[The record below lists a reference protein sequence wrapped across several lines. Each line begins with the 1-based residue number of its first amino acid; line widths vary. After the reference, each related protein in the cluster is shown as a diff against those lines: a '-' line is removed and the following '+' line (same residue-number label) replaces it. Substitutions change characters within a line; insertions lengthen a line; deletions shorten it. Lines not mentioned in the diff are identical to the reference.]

1 MITPLACTIV
11 DWQTF
16 LAIHAKLG
24 IPAPTRQLDAVG
36 MSVQSPASFL
46 ASIGGGGPIVNL
58 RTAYTRKS
66 TDLIHMVFAIESDEK
81 LLANLQE
88 TRLTCINYGEVTL
101 LCGTLT
107 TIMDAIIACSHRHS
121 PLLQLMNALFV
132 YLDRGGFRECF
143 YDYTRESIP
152 PSSFILKHR

>member
-16 LAIHAKLG
+16 LAIHDKLG
-24 IPAPTRQLDAVG
+24 TPPPTRQLDAVG

-46 ASIGGGGPIVNL
+46 ASIGGGSPIDNL
-58 RTAYTRKS
+58 RRSYVKKH
-66 TDLIHMVFAIESDEK
+66 TDLIHLIFAIESDEER
-81 LLANLQE
+81 LVNLHE
-88 TRLTCINYGEVTL
+88 TRLTCINYGEITL

-107 TIMDAIIACSHRHS
+107 QYMDAIIACSNKNN
-121 PLLQLMNALFV
+121 PLLTLMNAIYV

-143 YDYTRESIP
+143 YDYTRESVT
-152 PSSFILKHR
+152 PSTFTLKHR